1 MRAPFFVFAPL
12 LATLLFATSASAHPQ
27 GPRAFCGTYPDSPS
41 CGGQLPRCA
50 QCHSQPPT
58 LNLYGFSVAEQLWA
72 DDAYDYSIPSFEA
85 LLPSALAAV
94 EGEDADDDGMS
105 NLEEI
110 ALGTAPGDERS
121 YLTPL
126 EAPRGENAYY
136 KLGRWDAAF
145 AFRRVSNLYCGH
157 PPRYEQLKDLPN
169 DDAAAKDAVLSLLD
183 ECLDSDYLR
192 EEGLRRLADKRI
204 RPLQAIGFNGII
216 PLADYEWD
224 YRLFSHVL
232 TDDRDARDLLLADY
246 HITEDGDVVTDVINA
261 PPGNPFQ
268 TGGQPVQAERRA
280 GMITTQWFLMVHTM
294 FSELPRTTAAQAYR
308 AYLGQDIALSEGI
321 DPVEGEPRDVDNKGV
336 QQEACARCH
345 STIDPLSYAFAS
357 YNGIGRLGNLYD
369 FDDTG
374 AYDPTRTPWGEDS
387 VLLGEAVPTLTDW
400 AERAAGSD
408 MFKRNL
414 ANMFWEHAFGRGPLA
429 REQETFQAL
438 WRSLESDGHSVNR
451 LIARLVQS
459 DAFGAP

>member
-1 MRAPFFVFAPL
+1 MRASFLVFAPL
-12 LATLLFATSASAHPQ
+12 VALSFATAASAHPQ
-27 GPRAFCGTYPDSPS
+27 GPRAFCSAYPDAPA

-58 LNLYGFSVAEQLWA
+58 LNTYGFSVAEQLWA
-72 DDAYDYSIPSFEA
+72 DDSYDHSIGQFEA

-94 EGEDADDDGMS
+94 EAEDADGDGMS

-110 ALGTAPGDERS
+110 ALGTAPGDDRS
-121 YLTPL
+121 TFTALQP
-126 EAPRGENAYY
+126 PRGDNGFY
-136 KLGRWDAAF
+136 KLGAWDAAF

-157 PPRYEQLKDLPN
+157 PPRYDQMQALS
-169 DDAAAKDAVLSLLD
+169 DDDEEARSQVLALLD
-183 ECLDSDYLR
+183 ACLASAYWR
-192 EEGLRRLADKRI
+192 GEGLHRLADKRI

-224 YRLFSHVL
+224 YRLFAHVL

-246 HITEDGDVVTDVINA
+246 HVTESGEIVTDVIPA
-261 PPGNPFQ
+261 PPSNPFQ
-268 TGGQPVQAERRA
+268 TGGQPVEAARRA

-321 DPVEGEPRDVDNKGV
+321 DPVEGEPRDVDAKGV
-336 QQEACARCH
+336 QEEACARCH

-369 FDDTG
+369 FEDTG

-387 VLLGEAVPTLTDW
+387 VLLGEQVPTLTDW
-400 AERAAGSD
+400 AERAANSD

-414 ANMFWEHAFGRGPLA
+414 ATIFWEHAFGRGPLP

-438 WRSLESDGHSVNR
+438 WRAVDSDAYSANR
-451 LIARLVQS
+451 LIARIVES